1 MTRKIRSER
10 SDLLADLRRRKMYL
24 TSRQSRLFEMTKST
38 NLVNDSFKHFSAWLA
53 ALFLVVLG
61 AKLWVVQLYGSP
73 LPLWDQW
80 YEAELFF
87 RPWVEGHLTWQAFFA
102 AHNEHRILFTRL
114 LDLGVIWLN
123 GRWEPLLQMTVNA
136 FVHAA
141 FVCGLAFC
149 LWDFLGRKSG
159 GLICFLLA
167 PFFALPYAGEN
178 TIWAFNSQQY
188 FLSIFSL
195 ATLAGLGLGKP
206 GSRRWWCGL
215 AAAIMGLV
223 TMASGL
229 LAPMAVGGLTVL
241 RAIKQRRM
249 ERGNLI
255 TLGACLVVM
264 GLGAALSV
272 TMEDDRPLRAHS
284 LMEFTSA
291 LARNLAWP
299 FFNAPEMV
307 CLLSLPLAVLVA
319 LYFRPNFPVPRAAE
333 FLLAFGLWG
342 GLQSAG
348 LAYGR
353 ANYGEVIPASRYMDV
368 LNVFVI
374 ASLFTTVL
382 LSQLWFRGQ
391 FSKWAVTLLPLVFA
405 GVIFFGLC
413 RISQIVVE
421 NLLLPTRMMNL
432 AAEERVETF
441 MATGDAAGFLEKPT
455 VRPDPKLVL
464 HVLNNAKLQTIMP
477 AVCLP
482 PGSPQITG
490 RFAPIAQWLLR
501 NSMTTLSGGL
511 VLFVSLCGY
520 GLARGSMSLS
530 RGNPAGIIILLAGLA
545 ALGFV
550 WSKRSLQRE
559 SVEYAL
565 QRELAAYFK
574 SVDNFKRAAIHEHKA
589 DVLKQ
594 QGNSDGAR
602 RP

>member
-1 MTRKIRSER
+1 
-10 SDLLADLRRRKMYL
+10 
-24 TSRQSRLFEMTKST
+24 
-38 NLVNDSFKHFSAWLA
+38 
-53 ALFLVVLG
+53 
-61 AKLWVVQLYGSP
+61 
-73 LPLWDQW
+73 
-80 YEAELFF
+80 
-87 RPWVEGHLTWQAFFA
+87 
-102 AHNEHRILFTRL
+102 
-114 LDLGVIWLN
+114 
-123 GRWEPLLQMTVNA
+123 
-136 FVHAA
+136 
-141 FVCGLAFC
+141 
-149 LWDFLGRKSG
+149 
-159 GLICFLLA
+159 
-167 PFFALPYAGEN
+167 
-178 TIWAFNSQQY
+178 
-188 FLSIFSL
+188 
-195 ATLAGLGLGKP
+195 
-206 GSRRWWCGL
+206 
-215 AAAIMGLV
+215 
-223 TMASGL
+223 
-229 LAPMAVGGLTVL
+229 
-241 RAIKQRRM
+241 
-249 ERGNLI
+249 
-255 TLGACLVVM
+255 
-264 GLGAALSV
+264 
-272 TMEDDRPLRAHS
+272 
-284 LMEFTSA
+284 
-291 LARNLAWP
+291 
-299 FFNAPEMV
+299 MV